1 MRDEGGVWG
10 VSSSSLLFSPP
21 LTSAFGAAST
31 SRLTSRR
38 RRAETA
44 ASRQMAMARR
54 SMVACVLRTKGGG
67 QGKGGVS
74 KQPKQ
79 NKTKPQTRAA
89 FGGNA
94 LFPQRTQPSR
104 RCLQHLHRSTAPDA
118 WTGLGVGLFGGS
130 GTVRYVSAHG
140 VSWWAL
146 RRKSLSSNPASPRLA
161 LVLPHPIPS
170 TPLFYAH
177 LLQPPLIYF

>member
-104 RCLQHLHRSTAPDA
+104 RCLQHLHRTRRQD
-118 WTGLGVGLFGGS
+118 GVGGGAVWWEWGCS
-130 GTVRYVSAHG
+130 LCISARGTGQCAAPRVF
-140 VSWWAL
+140 
-146 RRKSLSSNPASPRLA
+146 SSPTSN
-161 LVLPHPIPS
+161 
-170 TPLFYAH
+170 
-177 LLQPPLIYF
+177 LL